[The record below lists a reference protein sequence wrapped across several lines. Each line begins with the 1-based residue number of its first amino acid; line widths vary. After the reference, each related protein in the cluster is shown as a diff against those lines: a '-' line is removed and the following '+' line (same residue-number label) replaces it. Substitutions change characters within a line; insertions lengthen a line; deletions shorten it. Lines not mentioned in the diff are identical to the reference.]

1 MAGFGDVLRGLGSV
15 LNPQVA
21 QQLGEE
27 QRQERGAES
36 QLQKQLGM
44 LMLTK
49 QIEQQSP
56 EYQAKVEALKNEKGF
71 REEASA
77 AGSDLVKLTAA
88 AAKYGK
94 PEIAAGLL
102 KQQ

>member
-56 EYQAKVEALKNEKGF
+56 EYQAKVAALENEKAYRQKVG
-71 REEASA
+71 A
-77 AGSDLVKLTAA
+77 AI
-88 AAKYGK
+88 
-94 PEIAAGLL
+94 E
-102 KQQ
+102 